1 MKQSEI
7 LRGLAK
13 FPQKKLGQNFLQ
25 DERVLGDIC
34 EAAALSKDDTVVEIG
49 PGLGVLTRELSQ
61 RAGRVLAIELDRDLA
76 EYVRSLSLPNVTVV
90 TGNALDIDWTITLE
104 DEYKVVAN
112 IPYSITS
119 PLLRKIFHLPKRPNS
134 IVLLI
139 QKEVAERIT
148 AKPGDRNRG
157 YLTMLTETNGVA
169 EIIRVVKPGSFYPQP
184 KVDSAV
190 VRVTPHENSSEA
202 ELFWPPVE
210 AAFRHPRQTAVNGI
224 ANTLHLPKGT
234 VERIFEEH
242 GLDRLVRPA
251 VLTLEQ
257 WKNVAKS
264 IQNELKKD

>member
-25 DERVLGDIC
+25 DERALSDIC
-34 EAAALSKDDTVVEIG
+34 DAANLTKEDTVIEIG
-49 PGLGVLTRELSQ
+49 PGLGVLTRELSE
-61 RAGRVLAIELDRDLA
+61 RAGRVIAMELDRELA
-76 EYVRSLSLPNVTVV
+76 EYVRNLSLPNVTVV
-90 TGNALDIDWTITLE
+90 TGNALDIDWTVTIE
-104 DEYKVVAN
+104 GDYKVVAN

-119 PLLRKIFHLPKRPNS
+119 PLLRKIFHLPKRPKS

-139 QKEVAERIT
+139 QKEVAERIS

-157 YLTMLTETNGVA
+157 YLTILTETNGTA
-169 EIIRVVKPGSFYPQP
+169 EIIRTVKPGSFYPQP

-190 VRVTPHENSSEA
+190 VRVTPHENSTES

-224 ANTLHLPKGT
+224 ANTLHLPKGI
-234 VERIFEEH
+234 VERVFEEH
-242 GLDRLVRPA
+242 GLDRLARPA
-251 VLTLEQ
+251 VLSLDQ